1 MGVGELYVI
10 RGGFRRKKYTFVY
23 NRKLPCISI
32 AQKFAYQI
40 IYTTV
45 PISWYCSTNWLV
57 LQYHLL
63 CTKVGT
69 EMLCLALDNTLS

>member
-1 MGVGELYVI
+1 MGFGELYVI

-45 PISWYCSTNWLV
+45 PIS
-57 LQYHLL
+57 
-63 CTKVGT
+63 
-69 EMLCLALDNTLS
+69 

>member
-1 MGVGELYVI
+1 MGFGELYVI

-45 PISWYCSTNWLV
+45 PISWYCSTIYYVPKLV
-57 LQYHLL
+57 LKCFVFSLTIHCHREGRLL
-63 CTKVGT
+63 
-69 EMLCLALDNTLS
+69 